1 MKNIHI
7 KAQINPDLYF
17 PDERHPRRSQTPEE
31 RRPRR
36 SQTPEERR
44 PRRSIVKNQSFTVA
58 FFYG

>member
-1 MKNIHI
+1 MTT
-7 KAQINPDLYF
+7 PDLIL
-17 PDERHPRRSQTPEE
+17 EE

>member
-17 PDERHPRRSQTPEE
+17 PDE